1 MTANL
6 RTPES
11 RHEEM
16 NVLKGKVLQLRN
28 RLGRQKRLRS
38 LNERSL
44 VAGKSRAKK
53 VEGLLLEMQ
62 MDLKNLKG
70 RLAEELTQLGIGD
83 GTMPDMSEHGIN
95 ENETQAED
103 GGAPKNNDETGGSS
117 LPGEVVKGA
126 TSDAAATDDKKD
138 ETDTKEGLGISTADN
153 DLERESK
160 RARLDE

>member
-1 MTANL
+1 MSAKL

-38 LNERSL
+38 LNERGL

-83 GTMPDMSEHGIN
+83 GTMPDMSENGVN
-95 ENETQAED
+95 ENETEAED
-103 GGAPKNNDETGGSS
+103 GGAPKNDETGGCS
-117 LPGEVVKGA
+117 LPGEVKSA
-126 TSDAAATDDKKD
+126 TSDVAAADDKKD
-138 ETDTKEGLGISTADN
+138 ETDTKEGVGSSTSQ
-153 DLERESK
+153 DLEEREKK
-160 RARLDE
+160 RARVDE

>member
-1 MTANL
+1 MSANL
-6 RTPES
+6 RTAES

-16 NVLKGKVLQLRN
+16 NILKGKVLQLRN

-38 LNERSL
+38 LNERGL

-83 GTMPDMSEHGIN
+83 GTMPDMSENGVN
-95 ENETQAED
+95 ENETEAED
-103 GGAPKNNDETGGSS
+103 GGAPKNDETGGSS
-117 LPGEVVKGA
+117 LPGEAKGA
-126 TSDAAATDDKKD
+126 TSDVAAADDKKD
-138 ETDTKEGLGISTADN
+138 ETDTREGVGSSTDDN
-153 DLERESK
+153 DLEQRESK
-160 RARLDE
+160 RARVDE